1 MKAVKFLLLTLAVI
15 FLVTPMFAQDST
27 LVRIAQGGLSSLEVK
42 YTWLLPIIT
51 VLWLTSE
58 ALGSIKSVQANSVY
72 QLIISWGK
80 AIFGK

>member
-1 MKAVKFLLLTLAVI
+1 MKTVKFLLLAM
-15 FLVTPMFAQDST
+15 LVMTTTCIFAQDST
-27 LVRIAQGGLSSLEVK
+27 LVHIAQGGLTSLEAK
-42 YTWLLPIIT
+42 YTWLLPVVT
-51 VLWLTSE
+51 VLWLISE